1 MELINH
7 AISFATDAET
17 RLALNNSDEVL
28 EWETVGYTF
37 VKSARA
43 CVIVRSGALGGDTR
57 EVHGGWKFGN
67 VFAME
72 RAWQEI
78 KVVAG
83 CYTRTGPRGLLMNA
97 TMRVSKGHAL

>member
-7 AISFATDAET
+7 AIGWATEADI
-17 RLALNNSDEVL
+17 RRALTHSSGVL

-37 VKSARA
+37 VQSARA
-43 CVIVRSGALGGDTR
+43 RVIVRSGALGGDTQ
-57 EVHGGWKFGN
+57 EVHGGWKFAN

-78 KVVAG
+78 LLVAG
-83 CYTRTGPRGLLMNA
+83 CYSPAATVGLLRNA
-97 TMRVSKGHAL
+97 TMRTRK

>member
-7 AISFATDAET
+7 AIGFAGEADIK
-17 RLALNNSDEVL
+17 LALSHTDGVL

-37 VKSARA
+37 VKSAHS
-43 CVIVRSGALGGDTR
+43 CVIVRSGALGGDTH
-57 EVHGGWKFGN
+57 EVHGGWKFAN

-78 KVVAG
+78 LVVAG
-83 CYTRTGPRGLLMNA
+83 CYSPRSAGLLRNA
-97 TMRVSKGHAL
+97 AMRGRVK

>member
-7 AISFATDAET
+7 AISWASEADI
-17 RLALNNSDEVL
+17 RLALDNSDGVL
-28 EWETVGYTF
+28 EWETVGFTF

-57 EVHGGWKFGN
+57 EVHGGWKFAN

-78 KVVAG
+78 LVVAG
-83 CYTRTGPRGLLMNA
+83 CYSATGPAALLRNA
-97 TMRVSKGHAL
+97 VMRVRK